1 ALSKL
6 GYEASGFDLWPDRF
20 QDAVELYRLDV
31 RQGNAETD
39 PLPYPSESFDA
50 VIFTEVFEHL
60 RINPIKTIGELRRVL
75 RPGGFLLLS
84 TPNLYSLNGLYSL
97 LRYGRAN
104 ACATDSLYQQF
115 DAVNRVG
122 IFGHIREYTW
132 CEVSQFLVEC
142 GFGPVTPYFLG
153 GATKFWPLRPLYRLI
168 PSLKPAVQFIAVKS
182 DTTVADT
189 SID

>member
-1 ALSKL
+1 LLSTLANL

-20 QDAVELYRLDV
+20 QDAVQRYRLDV

-39 PLPYPSESFDA
+39 PLPYPSESFD
-50 VIFTEVFEHL
+50 VVVFTEVFEHL
-60 RINPIKTIGELRRVL
+60 RINPIKTIGELRRVI

-97 LRYGRAN
+97 LRHGRAN

-115 DAVNRVG
+115 DAVNRIG

-132 CEVSQFLVEC
+132 CEVSRFLAEC

-153 GATKFWPLRPLYRLI
+153 GATKFWPLRPLYYLI

-182 DTTVADT
+182 DVTVADA
-189 SID
+189 